1 MSLHARRPPRGVER
15 RFGGCEVGFSRGAS
29 RAFRGARLIG
39 GGAIRSRFQGEERSQ
54 ASHRAPLRPAPEPHS
69 RAWCEG
75 AFPKAEHRARRSPRR
90 SPRRSRGGHAVVT
103 EPSIGAARTE
113 IPGGGSAPHR
123 ARRVSCARRPCPS
136 VRPLATSCGGRSRS
150 LSRLP
155 VPDEDRLGARGPL
168 APCAGLSAGHRGR
181 AGESGGRTSPHG
193 PRASRSRRVA

>member
-54 ASHRAPLRPAPEPHS
+54 ASHRAPLWPAPEPHS

-90 SPRRSRGGHAVVT
+90 SRGGHAVVT
-103 EPSIGAARTE
+103 EPSIGDRGGAHRNSGRRERSTPGPSGLVRAA
-113 IPGGGSAPHR
+113 S
-123 ARRVSCARRPCPS
+123 VS
-136 VRPLATSCGGRSRS
+136 VRAPPRD
-150 LSRLP
+150 
-155 VPDEDRLGARGPL
+155 VVRGPL
-168 APCAGLSAGHRGR
+168 ALSFPVTRPRRGSARSSRPAR
-181 AGESGGRTSPHG
+181 ALCGALCGASGESGGRTSPHG